1 MLGKNTEYVVAIV
14 EDTQKEA
21 DLLKGH
27 FSKYA
32 EEQPVS
38 FQITLFSSGDDFLIN
53 YRPIYDL
60 VLLDIGLPGL
70 NGMGVAA
77 RLREMDQSVTLIFVT
92 SMAQFAAQ
100 GYEVDAVD
108 FIVKPV
114 AYGNFRLKL
123 KRILNKLQTRRDAVL
138 VISQGDNLYRVSTSQ
153 IRYIEISNHCLLYH
167 TADGTIEAYGSL
179 KKVEEQLDSKLFARC
194 NSCYT
199 VNLEYVQSIQE
210 DFVVLIDGTRLK
222 MSRMKRNP
230 FIQALNNYL
239 GGMA

>member
-1 MLGKNTEYVVAIV
+1 MTGKNTEYMVAIV

-21 DLLKGH
+21 DLLKEH
-27 FSKYA
+27 FLKYS
-32 EEQPVS
+32 EEQRVS
-38 FQITLFSSGDDFLIN
+38 FQIAIFSSGDDFLIN

-77 RLREMDQSVTLIFVT
+77 RLRETDQSVTLIFVT

-114 AYGNFRLKL
+114 AYGNFRLKM
-123 KRILNKLQTRRDAVL
+123 KRILNRLQTRRYSEL
-138 VISQGDNLYRVSTSQ
+138 VISQGENLYRVSASQ
-153 IRYIEISNHCLLYH
+153 IRYIEISNHCLIYH
-167 TADGTIEAYGSL
+167 TADGSIEAYGSL
-179 KKVEEQLDSKLFARC
+179 KKVEEQLGSKMFVRC
-194 NSCYT
+194 NSCYMI
-199 VNLEYVQSIQE
+199 NLEYVQSIQE

-222 MSRMKRNP
+222 MSRLKRKP
-230 FIQALNNYL
+230 FVQALNNYL

>member
-1 MLGKNTEYVVAIV
+1 MTDKNTQYMVAIV
-14 EDTQKEA
+14 EDTPKEA
-21 DLLKGH
+21 DMLKEH
-27 FSKYA
+27 FSRYS
-32 EEQPVS
+32 EEQQVS
-38 FQITLFSSGDDFLIN
+38 FQITCFSSGDDFLIN

-123 KRILNKLQTRRDAVL
+123 KRILNRLQTRRDSVL
-138 VISQGDNLYRVSTSQ
+138 VISQGDNLYRVSASQ
-153 IRYIEISNHCLLYH
+153 IRYIEISNHCLFYH
-167 TADGTIEAYGSL
+167 TADGIIEAYGSL
-179 KKVEEQLDSKLFARC
+179 KKVEEQLGGSMFVRC
-194 NSCYT
+194 NSCYM

-210 DFVVLIDGTRLK
+210 DFVILVDGTKLK
-222 MSRMKRNP
+222 MSRLKRKP
-230 FIQALNNYL
+230 FVQALNNYL

>member
-1 MLGKNTEYVVAIV
+1 MTGKNTEYIVAIV

-21 DLLKGH
+21 DLLKEH
-27 FSKYA
+27 FSKYS
-32 EEQPVS
+32 EEQQVS
-38 FQITLFSSGDDFLIN
+38 FQIAWFSSGDSFLIN

-77 RLREMDQSVTLIFVT
+77 RLRETDQSVTLIFVT

-100 GYEVDAVD
+100 GYKVDAVD

-123 KRILNKLQTRRDAVL
+123 KRILNRLQTRRDSEL
-138 VISQGDNLYRVSTSQ
+138 VISQGENLYRVSASQ
-153 IRYIEISNHCLLYH
+153 IRYIEISNHSLIYH
-167 TADGTIEAYGSL
+167 TSDGSIEAYGSL
-179 KKVEEQLDSKLFARC
+179 KKVEEQLNNKMFARC
-194 NSCYT
+194 NSCYM

-222 MSRMKRNP
+222 MSRLKHKP
-230 FIQALNNYL
+230 FVQTLNNYL